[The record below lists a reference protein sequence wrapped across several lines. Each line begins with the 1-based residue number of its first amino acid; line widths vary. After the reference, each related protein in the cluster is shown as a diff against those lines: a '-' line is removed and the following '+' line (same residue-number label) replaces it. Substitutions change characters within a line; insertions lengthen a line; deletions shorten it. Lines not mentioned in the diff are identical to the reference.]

1 MSTAE
6 PSSQDPRARRVA
18 CASWDDFITRTRSD
32 AARCGSHVLYR
43 GQADYDWLLSS
54 KWERELL
61 RMKNKDRF
69 LDHSA
74 MFAKQDEDGVL
85 AEQWLNAF
93 KAHAIGVPGFV
104 STEVGSEDLWW
115 ALARHHGLTTPFLDW
130 TASPFVASF
139 LHQPT
144 R

>member
-1 MSTAE
+1 MSPVRRGTI
-6 PSSQDPRARRVA
+6 SSRA
-18 CASWDDFITRTRSD
+18 
-32 AARCGSHVLYR
+32 
-43 GQADYDWLLSS
+43 
-54 KWERELL
+54 LL

-74 MFAKQDEDGVL
+74 MFAKRDEDGVL

-115 ALARHHGLTTPFLDW
+115 HWHATMG
-130 TASPFVASF
+130 
-139 LHQPT
+139 
-144 R
+144 

>member
-1 MSTAE
+1 
-6 PSSQDPRARRVA
+6 
-18 CASWDDFITRTRSD
+18 
-32 AARCGSHVLYR
+32 VLYR

-93 KAHAIGVPGFV
+93 KAHAIGVPGL
-104 STEVGSEDLWW
+104 SPLK
-115 ALARHHGLTTPFLDW
+115 LAVRTCDGHWHATMG
-130 TASPFVASF
+130 
-139 LHQPT
+139 
-144 R
+144 